1 MGGEARLRNGSFDAS
16 QRDAL
21 SSKGRVGSGIMITR
35 PSVAL
40 RDGALD
46 YELVSQADLVIRV
59 PMGGGAPVGR

>member
-1 MGGEARLRNGSFDAS
+1 MWAKAPFHSFG
-16 QRDAL
+16 R
-21 SSKGRVGSGIMITR
+21 RVGSEIAITR

-59 PMGGGAPVGR
+59 PMGGGTQVAGRVS